1 MMLMVMHLMQDDEL
15 YHDAHSG
22 EAHDDA
28 IGDAQLYMMVM
39 HIRDNA
45 NDGKVVG

>member
-1 MMLMVMHLMQDDEL
+1 MMVMVMHLMSDDAL
-15 YHDAHSG
+15 CHDAHSG
-22 EAHDDA
+22 GAHDDVND
-28 IGDAQLYMMVM
+28 DAQLYMMVM